1 MDQSMSDDYFKELR
15 RPVKT
20 SASSQAW
27 FWLGVAIV
35 DLVLAY
41 HLFTHPSW

>member
-1 MDQSMSDDYFKELR
+1 MSDSYFRELR
-15 RPVKT
+15 RPGKT
-20 SASSQAW
+20 SVSLGTW

-41 HLFTHPSW
+41 HLFTHPTW